1 MGEQPFF
8 IDDGE
13 QIDERLPWAVH
24 GGKLVH
30 KLFGHITLRKTQQH
44 RFGTNGADGQLEATE
59 RQGAFSGII
68 RLCEL
73 QKGLIGKMADQPL
86 ESLLAEGAF

>member
-24 GGKLVH
+24 GGEFVH
-30 KLFGHITLRKTQQH
+30 KLFGHIAL
-44 RFGTNGADGQLEATE
+44 
-59 RQGAFSGII
+59 
-68 RLCEL
+68 
-73 QKGLIGKMADQPL
+73 
-86 ESLLAEGAF
+86 